1 MCNKCENFHTKLCQN
16 HTSYKIDKDSN
27 EIDSKICQI
36 KEHNNNPLE
45 FFCKDHNQLCCVS
58 CICKIEEKGKGQHK
72 DCNVCVIED
81 IKEEKK
87 NSLSNDIQKL
97 ANLSENLEDNINK
110 MKLIYENMNKK
121 KEDLKLKVMGVFT
134 KIRNFL
140 SEREDKLLLEID
152 KKYKLILFN
161 DEEIKDNE
169 KLPKKIKYLLEKG
182 KKVENESKN
191 EKNINIHS
199 IIINC
204 INIEQAI
211 KKIKTLKESIENNEN
226 TKQFEL
232 EFVHEYDLNVLKESI
247 QKFGTILSHSNLIN
261 YKDRSILKDN
271 YLFISGLKE
280 WNKNVSFEL
289 LFKKSRDGNSYK
301 TFHDLCDNKG
311 ETLIL
316 IKSSEGF
323 IIGGYTPLEWD
334 SNSGWKND
342 DETFLFSVTT
352 KKIFK
357 KKGKYSIYCGAGVGP
372 WFAFIGFRG
381 NGKKDMTQAEFLYK
395 KNEICFENFNEI
407 IPNENKDKFFGVDE
421 VEIYKI
427 IY

>member
-1 MCNKCENFHTKLCQN
+1 MEDNNSKKCSNKEHDKIDAVFYCIECRVYMCNKCENFHTKLCQN
-16 HTSYKIDKDSN
+16 HTSNKIDKDSN

-169 KLPKKIKYLLEKG
+169 K
-182 KKVENESKN
+182 
-191 EKNINIHS
+191 
-199 IIINC
+199 
-204 INIEQAI
+204 
-211 KKIKTLKESIENNEN
+211 
-226 TKQFEL
+226 
-232 EFVHEYDLNVLKESI
+232 
-247 QKFGTILSHSNLIN
+247 
-261 YKDRSILKDN
+261 
-271 YLFISGLKE
+271 
-280 WNKNVSFEL
+280 
-289 LFKKSRDGNSYK
+289 
-301 TFHDLCDNKG
+301 
-311 ETLIL
+311 
-316 IKSSEGF
+316 
-323 IIGGYTPLEWD
+323 
-334 SNSGWKND
+334 
-342 DETFLFSVTT
+342 
-352 KKIFK
+352 
-357 KKGKYSIYCGAGVGP
+357 
-372 WFAFIGFRG
+372 
-381 NGKKDMTQAEFLYK
+381 
-395 KNEICFENFNEI
+395 
-407 IPNENKDKFFGVDE
+407 
-421 VEIYKI
+421 
-427 IY
+427 